1 MKLTDTK
8 VKNARAGDRE
18 IKLADGQGLYLLITP
33 RGGKL
38 WRWKYRFNGKEKKMS
53 FGVYPDVSLAQARD
67 LRHEA
72 AKLLVSNLDPMAER
86 KAEKIETER
95 RHANSFEGVALAWHE
110 HWKNGKNPDHAAGV
124 KLRLKRDVFP
134 AIGHLPMEKIEAP
147 EIVALVKKV
156 EARGAREI
164 AVRCLGSISQVFR
177 YGIAHG
183 LAQRNPAA
191 DIKPSDILK
200 AVPVVNMARVEA
212 DELPTLL
219 RRIEMYEGSPVTR
232 LALKLMALTF
242 VRTSE
247 LIEAR
252 WEEFDCKKRLWIIPK
267 ERMKMPSPHHVPL
280 ASQTID
286 ALEML
291 HSITGHGSLLFPGD
305 WSTVKTMSKNTIL
318 EALYRM
324 GYRGKMTGHGFRG
337 VASTILH
344 EHGFEHEHI
353 ELQLAHMKRDEVSA
367 AYDYSKHLAKRRE
380 IMQWWADYLDKA
392 RQERSHRL
400 TLVAG

>member
-1 MKLTDTK
+1 
-8 VKNARAGDRE
+8 
-18 IKLADGQGLYLLITP
+18 
-33 RGGKL
+33 
-38 WRWKYRFNGKEKKMS
+38 
-53 FGVYPDVSLAQARD
+53 
-67 LRHEA
+67 
-72 AKLLVSNLDPMAER
+72 
-86 KAEKIETER
+86 
-95 RHANSFEGVALAWHE
+95 
-110 HWKNGKNPDHAAGV
+110 
-124 KLRLKRDVFP
+124 
-134 AIGHLPMEKIEAP
+134 MEKIEAP

-183 LAQRNPAA
+183 SAQRNPAA

-252 WEEFDCKKRLWIIPK
+252 WEEFDFKKRLRIIPK

-280 ASQTID
+280 ATQTID

-380 IMQWWADYLDKA
+380 MMQWWADYLDKA